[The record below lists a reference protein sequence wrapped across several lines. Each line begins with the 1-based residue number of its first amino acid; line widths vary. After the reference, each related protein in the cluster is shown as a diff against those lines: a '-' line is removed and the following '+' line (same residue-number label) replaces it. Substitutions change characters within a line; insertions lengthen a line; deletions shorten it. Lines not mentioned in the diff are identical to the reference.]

1 MPEQQKHPIESL
13 MKTTMENMKEMIDVD
28 TIVGNPVETSNGS
41 VLIPI
46 SKVSFGFASGGGE
59 YNKNCRSE
67 SRSEEDS
74 KDAYPFAG
82 GAGAGITVQP
92 VAFMVVEKEETK
104 LMYVDQNANM
114 LDNILNKTPKLMENI
129 QSMFCG
135 KGNNKDQ
142 SKKEDQNKQQ
152 NSDSKN
158 NNDSKNNKEEN

>member
-13 MKTTMENMKEMIDVD
+13 MKTTMENMKDMIDVD

-67 SRSEEDS
+67 EDS

-82 GAGAGITVQP
+82 GTGAGITVQP

-129 QSMFCG
+129 QGMFSG
-135 KGNNKDQ
+135 KGKSSGQSNNQ
-142 SKKEDQNKQQ
+142 SKKQDENKQE
-152 NSDSKN
+152 NE
-158 NNDSKNNKEEN
+158 DSKNNKEEN

>member
-1 MPEQQKHPIESL
+1 MPEQQQHPIESL

-59 YNKNCRSE
+59 YNKGSG
-67 SRSEEDS
+67 SDEDS
-74 KDAYPFAG
+74 NDSYPFAG

-129 QSMFCG
+129 QGMFSG
-135 KGNNKDQ
+135 KSNNKNQ
-142 SKKEDQNKQQ
+142 SKKEDKNKEQNE
-152 NSDSKN
+152 
-158 NNDSKNNKEEN
+158 DSKNNKEEN

>member
-67 SRSEEDS
+67 EDS
-74 KDAYPFAG
+74 NDSYPFAG

-104 LMYVDQNANM
+104 LMYIDQNANM

-129 QSMFCG
+129 QSMFSG
-135 KGNNKDQ
+135 KGKSSNQSNNK
-142 SKKEDQNKQQ
+142 SNKQDENKQ
-152 NSDSKN
+152 GNE
-158 NNDSKNNKEEN
+158 DSKNNKEEN

>member
-1 MPEQQKHPIESL
+1 MSEQQQHPIENL
-13 MKTTMENMKEMIDVD
+13 MKTIMENMKEMIDVN

-59 YNKNCRSE
+59 YNKGSDAR
-67 SRSEEDS
+67 EEEAN
-74 KDAYPFAG
+74 DAYPFAG
-82 GAGAGITVQP
+82 GTGAGITVQP

-129 QSMFCG
+129 QGMFSG
-135 KGNNKDQ
+135 KSKSNNQ
-142 SKKEDQNKQQ
+142 SKKQNESKQG
-152 NSDSKN
+152 NE
-158 NNDSKNNKEEN
+158 DSKNNKEEN

>member
-1 MPEQQKHPIESL
+1 MSEQQHPIESL

-59 YNKNCRSE
+59 YNKGRVSN
-67 SRSEEDS
+67 EDS
-74 KDAYPFAG
+74 SDAYPFAG
-82 GAGAGITVQP
+82 GTGAGITVQP

-129 QSMFCG
+129 QSMFSG
-135 KGNNKDQ
+135 KGKSNNQ
-142 SKKEDQNKQQ
+142 SKQQDENKQQ
-152 NSDSKN
+152 NNDSQN
-158 NNDSKNNKEEN
+158 NNNQQN